1 MRAQLDG
8 SYNIQKI
15 MQLENEQSHKL
26 RQLKKLEQDYTET
39 IRFQKDQQKAM
50 KVLRQNGQ
58 YEKKFTELNIEL
70 KHAKDHYR
78 KLQVKEREDQ
88 NLMKQYHE

>member
-1 MRAQLDG
+1 
-8 SYNIQKI
+8 
-15 MQLENEQSHKL
+15 MQLENEQSDKL
-26 RQLKKLEQDYTET
+26 RLLKELEHEYNET
-39 IRFQKDQQKAM
+39 MRFQKDQQKAM

-58 YEKKFTELNIEL
+58 YEKKFTELNVEL

-88 NLMKQYHE
+88 NLMK